1 MTGVDMYWH
10 RVPATALK
18 AAPRELW
25 ESVPTFGDDAY
36 PVAVAEGVVLAVA
49 EDYLLLEVLF
59 AGSTGMAA
67 DPAGLIVS
75 GGDWRPIGAGADD
88 EVGVLTAQQVEAV
101 SVYLA
106 DAEPSEWIAQRSLEL
121 AAVLRQY
128 SPHPWSDQ
136 RASHLA
142 QDAVELVDFY
152 HRAAEAGEAVVKI
165 LVA

>member
-18 AAPRELW
+18 ASPRELW
-25 ESVPTFGDDAY
+25 ESVPTFGDDGY
-36 PVAVAEGVVLAVA
+36 PLAVAEGVVLAVA

-59 AGSTGMAA
+59 AGSTGLAA
-67 DPAGLIVS
+67 DPAGLVVS
-75 GGDWRPIGAGADD
+75 GGDWRLIGESDD
-88 EVGVLTAQQVEAV
+88 EVGVLTPQQVEAV
-101 SVYLA
+101 SAYLDDA
-106 DAEPSEWIAQRSLEL
+106 DPQEWIARRSTEL
-121 AAVLRQY
+121 AAVLRGY
-128 SPHPWSDQ
+128 SPNPWNDQ
-136 RASHLA
+136 RASHLT